1 MKNIL
6 QNNWFILFKNVKVRN
21 DKETQSNYPI
31 IKKSKKNRQLNPMH
45 DTVYNLSQRESSLKA
60 VSVEQ
65 FKKKLNKM
73 LIT

>member
-1 MKNIL
+1 
-6 QNNWFILFKNVKVRN
+6 
-21 DKETQSNYPI
+21 
-31 IKKSKKNRQLNPMH
+31 MH